1 MMAIEYLEVKRVSL
15 DSKVD
20 LTKLAEAVGVDGRP
34 RVLMRDG
41 EPVAALVSIEDLRK
55 LGPLKP
61 EREQI
66 ERALNAKWDMSDE
79 EAEEFKNRIYRQQH
93 GLPPDTPVER

>member
-1 MMAIEYLEVKRVSL
+1 MDHLEVKRVAL

-20 LTKLAEAVGVDGRP
+20 LASLADEVSVDKTP
-34 RVLMRDG
+34 RVLERDG

-61 EREQI
+61 TQEQI
-66 ERALNAKWDMSDE
+66 ESAMNARWSMSDE
-79 EAEEFKNRIYRQQH
+79 EAEELKDRIYRQQH
-93 GLPPDTPVER
+93 GLPPNAPVKR